1 MRGGGFGWLCSG
13 IGVGSRGCLTYHG
26 GLATH
31 KILIPTPL
39 ADNLSRT
46 TAPLFALSDHALV
59 TLEGPDAAAFA
70 QAQFANDVA
79 GLAVGQWQWNAWL
92 TPKGRVMA
100 VFALARLAEDRVWL
114 VLPDHPAPAFV
125 ESLRRFVFRRKLKI
139 ELPVDTAISGAF
151 AAPVVAHG
159 ATLAM
164 DDGVLELD
172 WSGQGGPRTLRVGA
186 PAVDDVTAQAMWRA
200 ADLRHGLPRL
210 PDAQR
215 EQWTPQQL
223 ALDRL
228 AAYSVK
234 KGCYPGQEI
243 VARTHFLG
251 KAKRALQGFHAA
263 GSVAPGAM
271 VRDSERDIGEVV
283 STVADG
289 PQTLLLAVLPLDHT
303 GEGLSAD
310 TQALVRVPL
319 LDGLSR

>member
-1 MRGGGFGWLCSG
+1 
-13 IGVGSRGCLTYHG
+13 LTYHG

-46 TAPLFALSDHALV
+46 STPVFALSDHALV

-79 GLAVGQWQWNAWL
+79 GLPSGQWQWNAWL

-139 ELPVDTAISGAF
+139 EIPADTAVSGCF
-151 AAPVVAHG
+151 AAPLAAQG

-164 DDGVLELD
+164 DAGVLELD
-172 WSGQGGPRTLRVGA
+172 WSGEGGPRTLRVGA
-186 PAVDDVTAQAMWRA
+186 PAIGDGAQLGMWRA
-200 ADLRHGLPRL
+200 ADLHHGLPRL
-210 PDAQR
+210 PDVQR

-251 KAKRALQGFHAA
+251 KAKRALQGFHAP
-263 GSVAPGAM
+263 GPVDPGAM

-283 STVADG
+283 STAPDG
-289 PQTLLLAVLPLDHT
+289 AQTLLLAVLPLDHT
-303 GEGLSAD
+303 GEGLSAG
-310 TQALVRVPL
+310 TQPLVRVPL